1 MVATSNPV
9 RRLAHE
15 MLLEWS
21 SALAAHLSCDEAVFL
36 ALPRAQMRFVDQ
48 VVRLE
53 FPDGSLVQFAYAF
66 YLVNAD
72 KRALAVFTE
81 HCDYHVF
88 PLGGVRVFENG
99 VPMALPH

>member
-1 MVATSNPV
+1 MRCCRSG
-9 RRLAHE
+9 RRRWRRICRVTRPFFWPCRLRRCG
-15 MLLEWS
+15 LWN
-21 SALAAHLSCDEAVFL
+21 
-36 ALPRAQMRFVDQ
+36 Q
-48 VVRLE
+48 VVRVE

-81 HCDYHVF
+81 HCGYHVF

-99 VPMALPH
+99 VPVALPH